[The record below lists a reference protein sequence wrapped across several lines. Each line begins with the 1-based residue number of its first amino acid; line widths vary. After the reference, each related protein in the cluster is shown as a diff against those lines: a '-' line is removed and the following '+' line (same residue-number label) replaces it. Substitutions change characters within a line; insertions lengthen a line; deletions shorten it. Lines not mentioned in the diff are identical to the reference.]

1 MFPAKNTNRNDARE
15 SLAAVVSINAADLA
29 ELVTRTSGDG
39 LFRYVDGLLRCIG
52 PAVEEYRGRL
62 VSVSQSGVSAV
73 FEQSCEDA
81 LLSSVTVCQRIASNP
96 NEHFRFADFAV
107 GISYGTVYTDQ
118 VGYGSFRVPL
128 TISECTRAAG
138 RLQSAAGKYNAH
150 ILIGESAAAQIP
162 DFHTKFNT
170 RCLGR
175 ILSRDTGEAQ
185 PFYDVFDGDPIDV
198 KNSKRRS
205 KLFFETGVRLFE
217 EKKYDTA
224 RSHFI
229 EIIKS
234 DRGDRAAKEYLYACD
249 SIMSGET
256 EEIQNIEIW

>member
-1 MFPAKNTNRNDARE
+1 MILAKNSNRNDSRE
-15 SLAAVVSINAADLA
+15 VMAAVVSINAADLA
-29 ELVTRTSGDG
+29 ELVTLARGDG
-39 LFRYVDGLLRCIG
+39 LFRYVDDLLRCIG

-62 VSVSQSGVSAV
+62 VGVSQSGVSAV

-81 LLSSVTVCQRIASNP
+81 LMSSVTVCQRIASSK
-96 NEHFRFADFAV
+96 NEYFRFSDFAV
-107 GISYGTVYTDQ
+107 GISYGAVYTDD

-162 DFHTKFNT
+162 DFLTKFNT
-170 RCLGR
+170 RRLGS

-185 PFYDVFDGDPIDV
+185 LFYDVFDGDPIDT

-205 KLFFETGVRLFE
+205 KLFFETGVKLFE
-217 EKKYDTA
+217 EQQYEAA

-234 DRGDRAAKEYLYACD
+234 DRSDRAAKEYLYTCD
-249 SIMSGET
+249 SIVNGET
-256 EEIQNIEIW
+256 DKIKNIEIW